1 MLGRIKRKV
10 AALPQQPYG
19 TGHFGTRTNGNPWH
33 ANRRLQG
40 TPATAALAAAG
51 VPFVAHP
58 YSHDPAAASYGLEAA
73 EVLGVDPARVFK
85 TLMVDVDGRLAV
97 GVVPVSGNLDL
108 KAMAAALGGK
118 KAAMADPAA
127 AERRTG
133 YVLGGI
139 SPLGQRQPS
148 PTVLDDSALGLDTI
162 LVSGGR
168 RGLDIELSPA
178 ELIRLTG
185 AARHGS
191 APAGN
196 SRAKKWKAGAAGRR
210 PSVARQ
216 CVENTPCVRA
226 RRGPR
231 APREQAPR
239 GSAGRDSARG
249 ASC

>member
-1 MLGRIKRKV
+1 MARK
-10 AALPQQPYG
+10 
-19 TGHFGTRTNGNPWH
+19 H
-33 ANRRLQG
+33 ASQG

-73 EVLGVDPARVFK
+73 EVLGIDPARVFK

-118 KAAMADPAA
+118 KAAMADPTT

-148 PTVLDDSALGLDTI
+148 PTVVDESALELESM

-168 RGLDIELSPA
+168 RGLDLELSPA
-178 ELIRLTG
+178 ALIKLTG
-185 AARHGS
+185 ASTARIGT
-191 APAGN
+191 
-196 SRAKKWKAGAAGRR
+196 
-210 PSVARQ
+210 PS
-216 CVENTPCVRA
+216 
-226 RRGPR
+226 
-231 APREQAPR
+231 
-239 GSAGRDSARG
+239 S
-249 ASC
+249 

>member
-1 MLGRIKRKV
+1 MARKQ
-10 AALPQQPYG
+10 AS
-19 TGHFGTRTNGNPWH
+19 
-33 ANRRLQG
+33 QG

-148 PTVLDDSALGLDTI
+148 PTVVDDSALGLDTDPG
-162 LVSGGR
+162 LGR
-168 RGLDIELSPA
+168 TARPGHRAEPGRTDPA
-178 ELIRLTG
+178 
-185 AARHGS
+185 H
-191 APAGN
+191 
-196 SRAKKWKAGAAGRR
+196 
-210 PSVARQ
+210 
-216 CVENTPCVRA
+216 
-226 RRGPR
+226 
-231 APREQAPR
+231 
-239 GSAGRDSARG
+239 RG
-249 ASC
+249 AHGTDRHRPELARELAAAT